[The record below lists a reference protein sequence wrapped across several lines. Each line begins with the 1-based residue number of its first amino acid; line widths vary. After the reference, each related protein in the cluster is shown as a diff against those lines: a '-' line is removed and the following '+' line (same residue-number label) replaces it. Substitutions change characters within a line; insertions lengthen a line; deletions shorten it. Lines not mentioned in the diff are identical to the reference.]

1 MNRMKF
7 IKRIG
12 SIILAAMVSLPVG
25 PFQAIT
31 QVPVLAAT
39 LENGLADKSENGVIL
54 QAYNWSFNTI
64 REKLPELAADGYTT
78 IQTSP
83 VQGTKENGRSAS
95 QWWLL
100 YQPTNQAIGN
110 AQLGTRDDF
119 AALCAEAENY
129 GIKIIVDA
137 VLNHMANNGNKDD
150 WKGVVD
156 PAFDRYDFY
165 HHYGQCG
172 EWDNRWAVTQ
182 QGIGMPD
189 LNTQNPEVQNKAK
202 AFLNDCI
209 ACGADGFR
217 FDAAKHIETNK
228 GWDAGQS
235 WASNYW
241 DNVLGGLNNKNN
253 LFLYGEILQGGADNM
268 GAYTNYMR
276 VTDHNYGGTLRDAVA
291 NKNLYGIGNYNSG
304 LSASKLVSYFE
315 NHDSYQ
321 DGNSTWLNDYQRKMC
336 WGILAARAGV
346 TPMLLARPASTM
358 GNAGDNLWQNQ
369 EVVAVNRFH
378 NAMAGQNEYIR
389 YPRRETVLID
399 RGTIGTAIINTSDGF
414 YLDSETN
421 LADGQYTDQ
430 AGSGATFNV
439 SGGRI
444 TGQVPGGRII
454 VLYNAIP
461 SHVVTVSPE
470 VPVSGEEVTITYDAS
485 KTVLKGSE
493 DVSLHWG
500 YDKWLKNYDVAME
513 KVDANK
519 WEVTITVPS
528 NATDTLDFVFTN
540 GTTWDN
546 NNNSDWHYTITKN
559 PNPIGR
565 PTAYFVKPANWG
577 NIINI
582 YVYDESGST
591 VKEVEPWPGVAMKNE
606 GNGLYSYTLPAG
618 WDKAR
623 VIFNDGNN
631 QIPDPNQPGYE
642 LTGTMI
648 YNNGDWSS
656 YIEEAAAP
664 MVETTQP
671 QVVEEQETTE
681 EQVAVAEKTE
691 EPQVVEEATTES
703 EAVEEV
709 AATQE

>member
-1 MNRMKF
+1 MNKKNF
-7 IKRIG
+7 IKKMG
-12 SIILAAMVSLPVG
+12 SIILAGLVSLPIG
-25 PFQAIT
+25 PFQVIT
-31 QVPVLAAT
+31 QTQVFAET
-39 LENGLADKSENGVIL
+39 LENGLSTTSEDGVIL

-64 REKLPELAADGYTT
+64 REKLPEIAADGYTT

-137 VLNHMANNGNKDD
+137 VLNHMANNGNKDS

-156 PAFDRYDFY
+156 PAFDRDDFY
-165 HHYGQCG
+165 HNKGQCNQ
-172 EWDNRWAVTQ
+172 WDNRWAVTQ

-189 LNTQNPEVQNKAK
+189 LNTQHPEVQNKARN
-202 AFLNDCI
+202 FLNDCI

-228 GWDAGQS
+228 GWDCGQS
-235 WASNYW
+235 WAGSYW
-241 DNVLGGLNNKNN
+241 DNVLGGLNNKDN

-268 GAYTNYMR
+268 EAYTNYMR
-276 VTDHNYGGTLRDAVA
+276 VTDHNYGGTLREAVA

-304 LSASKLVSYFE
+304 LSASQLVSYFE

-336 WGILAARAGV
+336 WGILATRAGV
-346 TPMLLARPASTM
+346 TPMLLARPAGTI
-358 GNAGDNLWQNQ
+358 GEAGDNLWKDP
-369 EVVAVNRFH
+369 EVVAVNFFH
-378 NAMAGQNEYIR
+378 NAMAEENEYIR
-389 YPRRETVLID
+389 YPRRETVVID

-421 LADGQYTDQ
+421 LRDGNYQDK

-444 TGQVPGGRII
+444 RGQVPGGRIVVI
-454 VLYNAIP
+454 GTYGEPVPTPTPIP
-461 SHVVTVSPE
+461 TPSTSVTVSPE

-485 KTVLKGSE
+485 TTSLAGSGNML
-493 DVSLHWG
+493 LHWG
-500 YDKWLKNYDVAME
+500 YDSWLKNYDVAMD
-513 KVDANK
+513 KIDANK

-546 NNNSDWHYTITKN
+546 NNTEDWHYKITTN
-559 PNPIGR
+559 PTPIER
-565 PTAYFVKPANWG
+565 PTAYFVKPANWSD
-577 NIINI
+577 NINI
-582 YVYDESGST
+582 YVYDESGSS
-591 VKEVEPWPGVAMKNE
+591 VKEVKSWPGVAMINE
-606 GNGLYSYTLPAG
+606 GNGLYSYTLPTG
-618 WDKAR
+618 WDSAR
-623 VIFNDGNN
+623 VIFNDGNS
-631 QIPDPNQPGYE
+631 QIPGQGQTGYE
-642 LTGTMI
+642 LTGNMI
-648 YNNGDWSS
+648 YDNGNWSS
-656 YIEEAAAP
+656 YAVEKTAVIAEQVETMELQAIAEQATIEEQA
-664 MVETTQP
+664 
-671 QVVEEQETTE
+671 
-681 EQVAVAEKTE
+681 
-691 EPQVVEEATTES
+691 
-703 EAVEEV
+703 AVEEV
-709 AATQE
+709 AATTEE